1 MRLAFYLIGM
11 MKHLTEEVRLSWVV
25 FDRGWK
31 TFLWMKRVTFVV
43 DVGDLLD
50 DELEVVVE
58 REAFVHL
65 KDQ

>member
-1 MRLAFYLIGM
+1 
-11 MKHLTEEVRLSWVV
+11 
-25 FDRGWK
+25 
-31 TFLWMKRVTFVV
+31 MKRVTFVV